1 MPTPEP
7 AHLAALAQR
16 VTLALDTKLPHLLQ
30 HSFTSA
36 GERVAPHTLH
46 PAFHGSY
53 DWHSSVHMHWSL
65 VRLLKFLE
73 LHAKNGHFAPQ
84 VVAQTIRVLEA
95 NLTPANIQIECDYF
109 DHPARK
115 TFERPYGWAWL
126 LKLDLELRDCS
137 HADAAQWRSALA
149 PLVERLAAA
158 LEAHL
163 QTLSH
168 PIRHGVHA
176 NTAFACVLA
185 LKWARAMP
193 CWSLVDVIEN
203 RAKHWFGDDVAHGVF
218 WEPSGTDFLS
228 PTLTE
233 ALLMSHVLGG
243 ADFRAWFK
251 LFLPVSLTETSLAQI
266 ITPPDRLDAQLVHG
280 DGLNLARAWAARGI
294 INALPLGSE
303 ASEFLRT
310 LARESVAHSAPQVLE
325 GDFVATHWLASFW
338 LLAETE
344 FEALV

>member
-1 MPTPEP
+1 MPAFEP
-7 AHLAALAQR
+7 AHAAALARR
-16 VTLALDTKLPHLLQ
+16 VAEAIQTTLPHLLQ
-30 HSFTSA
+30 HSFTASEESA
-36 GERVAPHTLH
+36 HPASLH

-65 VRLLKFLE
+65 VRLLNISGNVSE
-73 LHAKNGHFAPQ
+73 IAHIAPQ
-84 VVAQTIRVLEA
+84 VLDA
-95 NLTPANIQIECDYF
+95 NLTVAKINAECEYF
-109 DHPARK
+109 SHPARK

-126 LKLDLELRDCS
+126 LKLDLELRGCA
-137 HADAAQWRSALA
+137 HPNAAHWRAALS
-149 PLVERLAAA
+149 PLVELLASA
-158 LEAHL
+158 LESHL

-168 PIRHGVHA
+168 PIRHGVHS

-185 LKWARAMP
+185 LKWARAVP
-193 CWSLVDVIEN
+193 RWSLVDVIEA
-203 RAKHWFGDDVAHGVF
+203 RARHWFGDDVAHGVF

-233 ALLMSHVLGG
+233 ALLMSHVLSGQ
-243 ADFRAWFK
+243 DFRAWFEA
-251 LFLPVSLTETSLAQI
+251 FLPVSLSETPLAHI

-294 INALPLGSE
+294 LNVLPLGSE
-303 ASEFLRT
+303 ASEFLRK
-310 LARESVAHSAPQVLE
+310 LAHDGVAHSAKQAME

>member
-1 MPTPEP
+1 MPALEP
-7 AHLAALAQR
+7 AHAAALARR
-16 VTLALDTKLPHLLQ
+16 VSEAIQTTLPHLIQ
-30 HSFTSA
+30 HSFTTAS
-36 GERVAPHTLH
+36 ESVSPSKLH

-65 VRLLKFLE
+65 VRLLNFFGNSPE
-73 LHAKNGHFAPQ
+73 IAQFAPQ
-84 VVAQTIRVLEA
+84 VLDA
-95 NLTPANIQIECDYF
+95 NLSAANIQAECDYF
-109 DHPARK
+109 NHPARK
-115 TFERPYGWAWL
+115 TFERPYGWAWI
-126 LKLDLELRDCS
+126 LKLDLELRDCAHPS
-137 HADAAQWRSALA
+137 AGRWRAALS
-149 PLVERLAAA
+149 PLVALLAAA
-158 LEAHL
+158 LESHL

-168 PIRHGVHA
+168 PIRHGVHG

-193 CWSLVDVIEN
+193 RWSLVEVIEA
-203 RAKHWFGDDVAHGVF
+203 RAQHWFGDDVAHGVF

-233 ALLMSHVLGG
+233 ALLMSHVLSGQ
-243 ADFRAWFK
+243 DFRAWFEA
-251 LFLPVSLTETSLAQI
+251 FLPVSLSETPLAHI

-303 ASEFLRT
+303 ASEFLRR
-310 LARESVAHSAPQVLE
+310 LARESVAHSAPQAIE